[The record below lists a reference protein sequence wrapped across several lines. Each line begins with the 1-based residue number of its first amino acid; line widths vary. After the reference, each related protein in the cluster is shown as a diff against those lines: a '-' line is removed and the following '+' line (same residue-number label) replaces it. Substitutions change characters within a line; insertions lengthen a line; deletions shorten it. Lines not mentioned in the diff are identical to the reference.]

1 MIIIKK
7 TIFIIII
14 FSICIVRPLADIQD
28 GLYITVGNK
37 AITKSDIVNEI
48 KILLIVNN
56 ESYSEEKKTA

>member
-14 FSICIVRPLADIQD
+14 FSICIVRSLADIQD
-28 GLYITVGNK
+28 GLYITVGNN

-56 ESYSEEKKTA
+56 ESY